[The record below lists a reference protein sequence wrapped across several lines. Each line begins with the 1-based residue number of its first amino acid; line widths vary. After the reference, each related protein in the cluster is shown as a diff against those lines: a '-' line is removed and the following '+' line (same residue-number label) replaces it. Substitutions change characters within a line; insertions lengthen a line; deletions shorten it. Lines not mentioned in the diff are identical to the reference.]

1 MMLEDLNKSYQKLLE
16 SIEDIK
22 AIQKTHLLMI
32 QKMEDLKSS
41 LMSGNTETANNTK
54 DKTETNKSARKSY
67 LYTQCV
73 AMITQLK
80 KNGWSQNEIGKALGY
95 KSNTSLSMKMNRK
108 QVFNNED
115 KEQLTLIVSDF

>member
-1 MMLEDLNKSYQKLLE
+1 MLEDLNKSYQKLLE